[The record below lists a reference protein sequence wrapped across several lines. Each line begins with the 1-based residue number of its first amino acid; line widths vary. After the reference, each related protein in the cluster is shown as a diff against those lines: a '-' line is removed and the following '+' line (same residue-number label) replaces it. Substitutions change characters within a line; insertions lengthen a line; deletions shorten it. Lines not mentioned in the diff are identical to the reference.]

1 MTLPSGRRDDGSVKR
16 TATVSAA
23 ARRGWA
29 ACYNRRVE
37 QSLPQ
42 RTAVD
47 AGGRRCRLRTEL
59 WIVLGL
65 SLGQSAVYAVV
76 NLLARLTAE
85 TPLRDQAAALNPS
98 RSPRPYLDLTYQLLS
113 VGFALVPV
121 ALALFLLSEP
131 GRRATTRI
139 GLTLT
144 RPGRDLA
151 VGVGLAALIGIPGLA
166 LYVAGRALGVT
177 VDVQAATLDQH
188 WWAVPVLV
196 LAALKNALV
205 EEVIAAG
212 YLVERVEQLGW
223 RPAAVVAASALLR
236 GAYHLYQGI
245 GPGLANVAMGV
256 VFAEYYRRRRR
267 TMPLVVAHTLI
278 DVVAFVGYALLPAG
292 VLEALGLG

>member
-1 MTLPSGRRDDGSVKR
+1 M
-16 TATVSAA
+16 
-23 ARRGWA
+23 
-29 ACYNRRVE
+29 E

-47 AGGRRCRLRTEL
+47 AGGRRRRLRTEL